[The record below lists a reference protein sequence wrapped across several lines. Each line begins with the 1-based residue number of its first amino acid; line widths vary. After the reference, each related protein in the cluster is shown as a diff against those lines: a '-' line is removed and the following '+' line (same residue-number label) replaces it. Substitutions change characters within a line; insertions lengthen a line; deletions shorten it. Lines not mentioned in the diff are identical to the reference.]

1 MPRGL
6 SEEVLVQ
13 EAKTVSDSLESLMI
27 IQLVLQVALK
37 GSINDIWSLFL
48 ILQLI
53 AYLSLYDTSVPSNV
67 EIYVTEFRNMV
78 TFQILKPDKL
88 L

>member
-1 MPRGL
+1 MPKGL
-6 SEEVLVQ
+6 SEKVLVR

-27 IQLVLQVALK
+27 IQLVLQVTLK

>member
-1 MPRGL
+1 M
-6 SEEVLVQ
+6 LVR

-27 IQLVLQVALK
+27 IQLVLQVTLK

>member
-1 MPRGL
+1 LPKGL
-6 SEEVLVQ
+6 SEKVLVR

-27 IQLVLQVALK
+27 IQLVLQVTLK